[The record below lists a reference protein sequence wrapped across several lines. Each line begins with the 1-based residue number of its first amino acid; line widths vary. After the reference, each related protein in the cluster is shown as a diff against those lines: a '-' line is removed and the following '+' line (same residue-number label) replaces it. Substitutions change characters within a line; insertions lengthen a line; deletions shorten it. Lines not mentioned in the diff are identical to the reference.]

1 MAAAKAAKAEADAA
15 KAEAEAAASLADIKP
30 RPIPKAATAAESKP
44 EATPQPAPLRSGS
57 PLGAAPI
64 PGAGPE
70 DTMPVPMLL
79 DSEDVPDIEPASEPE
94 PAPEKAESTSGVIPA
109 KPPVDIELFDQSGNS
124 ETATKEAPQS
134 ETGSIPVLNPKN
146 EVQDFAKTVIVP
158 PPSDGPKEEDSPSN
172 STDAFIARVKEQL
185 ASSDPLDPDM
195 DAYSS
200 TIPH

>member
-1 MAAAKAAKAEADAA
+1 M
-15 KAEAEAAASLADIKP
+15 
-30 RPIPKAATAAESKP
+30 
-44 EATPQPAPLRSGS
+44 
-57 PLGAAPI
+57 
-64 PGAGPE
+64 
-70 DTMPVPMLL
+70 
-79 DSEDVPDIEPASEPE
+79 PDIEPASEPE